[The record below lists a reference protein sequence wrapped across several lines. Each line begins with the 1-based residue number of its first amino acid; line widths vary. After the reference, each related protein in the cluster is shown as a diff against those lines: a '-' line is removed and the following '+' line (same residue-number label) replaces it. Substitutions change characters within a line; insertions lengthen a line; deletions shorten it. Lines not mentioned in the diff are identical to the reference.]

1 MKSILFSDT
10 YHPTPKGHPSFLKEG
25 KLSSGIHWDDRQILA
40 EQLCIYSAVI
50 GTYRYLSEL
59 ISTYRNLSELIGTL
73 PFGRIVS
80 LLCKQEECLFICL
93 TKFYYLW
100 QQH

>member
-50 GTYRYLSEL
+50 GTYRNLSAL
-59 ISTYRNLSELIGTL
+59 IGTYRNFAIG
-73 PFGRIVS
+73 GIVS
-80 LLCKQEECLFICL
+80 LSCKRTESLLICL
-93 TKFYYLW
+93 TKSFLLW

>member
-50 GTYRYLSEL
+50 GTYRNLSAL
-59 ISTYRNLSELIGTL
+59 IGTYRNFALSSYRIFALQT
-73 PFGRIVS
+73 GRV
-80 LLCKQEECLFICL
+80 FVYM
-93 TKFYYLW
+93 FN
-100 QQH
+100 

>member
-59 ISTYRNLSELIGTL
+59 ISTYRNLSELC
-73 PFGRIVS
+73 PS
-80 LLCKQEECLFICL
+80 AASYLCFANRKSVCL
-93 TKFYYLW
+93 YV
-100 QQH
+100 

>member
-50 GTYRYLSEL
+50 GTYRNLSAL
-59 ISTYRNLSELIGTL
+59 IGTYRNFALRPYRIFALQT
-73 PFGRIVS
+73 GRV
-80 LLCKQEECLFICL
+80 FVYM
-93 TKFYYLW
+93 FN
-100 QQH
+100 

>member
-50 GTYRYLSEL
+50 GTYQH
-59 ISTYRNLSELIGTL
+59 LSELIGTL

-93 TKFYYLW
+93 TKFFYLW

>member
-50 GTYRYLSEL
+50 GTYR
-59 ISTYRNLSELIGTL
+59 NLSALIGTYRHFAL
-73 PFGRIVS
+73 SSYRIFALQTGRV
-80 LLCKQEECLFICL
+80 FVYM
-93 TKFYYLW
+93 FN
-100 QQH
+100 

>member
-59 ISTYRNLSELIGTL
+59 ISTYRNLSA
-73 PFGRIVS
+73 
-80 LLCKQEECLFICL
+80 LCPSAASYLCFANRKSVCL
-93 TKFYYLW
+93 YV
-100 QQH
+100 

>member
-50 GTYRYLSEL
+50 GTYRYLSAL
-59 ISTYRNLSELIGTL
+59 IGTYRNFALRPYRIFALQT
-73 PFGRIVS
+73 GRV
-80 LLCKQEECLFICL
+80 FVYM
-93 TKFYYLW
+93 FN
-100 QQH
+100 

>member
-50 GTYRYLSEL
+50 GTYRNLSALIGTYRYLSEL
-59 ISTYRNLSELIGTL
+59 WLLA
-73 PFGRIVS
+73 VS
-80 LLCKQEECLFICL
+80 YLCLANRKSVCL
-93 TKFYYLW
+93 YV
-100 QQH
+100 

>member
-25 KLSSGIHWDDRQILA
+25 KLSSGIHWNDRQILA

-59 ISTYRNLSELIGTL
+59 IGTYQHLSELIGTL
-73 PFGRIVS
+73 AIGGIVS
-80 LLCKQEECLFICL
+80 LSCKRTESLLICL
-93 TKFYYLW
+93 TKSFLLW